1 MPRRCRDSG
10 AVVLPRWCWAG
21 RSPRQICPSIVPWL
35 PPAVFGHRL
44 KCSPGHPVP
53 FLENTVP
60 VSEDFPHSN
69 DSNDDYFHFSLS
81 LSPSLSHLPVDIL
94 YYMIIYDFYGEWRR
108 IAHWPGI
115 FVWSFLGHDGEAE
128 FLWCGSTRRP
138 ELADKSAP
146 EETDWVWSC
155 LILWPSDFLIFLRTS
170 RNV

>member
-1 MPRRCRDSG
+1 MPRRCRDSV

-69 DSNDDYFHFSLS
+69 DCNDSNDDYFHFSLS
-81 LSPSLSHLPVDIL
+81 LSFARWYTIL
-94 YYMIIYDFYGEWRR
+94 YDFPGEWRR

-115 FVWSFLGHDGEAE
+115 FVWSFLGAR
-128 FLWCGSTRRP
+128 WGS
-138 ELADKSAP
+138 
-146 EETDWVWSC
+146 WVT
-155 LILWPSDFLIFLRTS
+155 FLISHWPRERLREIPVVSCGVGQPDDRWTG
-170 RNV
+170 